1 MVPKSQKR
9 ILLVED
15 ELHIAKGILFN
26 LERENYSV
34 VHVETA
40 REALE
45 ELNRHHFDLVI
56 LDRMLPDSS
65 DGLEVCTQIRALDR
79 QLPVLMLTAM
89 GREQDKVDGLS
100 CGADDYLT
108 KPFNLSELLLRVSG
122 MLRRAEWYRAKPAN
136 EIFKL
141 GQWRIDLTSGE
152 TTDSTTSFILT
163 ELELRM
169 LRLFI
174 EHEGDVLSRAFLLKA
189 VWGMAPNTETR
200 TLDNFIVRLRKYFEP
215 DPSHPHHFITV
226 RGKGY
231 RFSA

>member
-1 MVPKSQKR
+1 MENKR

-15 ELHIAKGILFN
+15 ESHIAKGILFN
-26 LERENYSV
+26 LERENYAV
-34 VHVETA
+34 VHVESA
-40 REALE
+40 KEALE
-45 ELNRHHFDLVI
+45 QLHQFHFDLVI
-56 LDRMLPDSS
+56 LDRMLPDST
-65 DGLEVCTQIRALDR
+65 DGLEVCAQIRTLDR

-100 CGADDYLT
+100 SGADDYLT

-122 MLRRAEWYRAKPAN
+122 MLRRAEWYRAKPIN
-136 EIFKL
+136 EIFEL
-141 GQWRIDLTSGE
+141 DQWRINLSNGE
-152 TTDSTTSFILT
+152 SINGSSTFVLT

-174 EHEGDVLSRAFLLKA
+174 EHQDEVLSRAFLLQA

-200 TLDNFIVRLRKYFEP
+200 TLDNFIVRLRKYFES
-215 DPSHPHHFITV
+215 DPAHPHHFITV

-231 RFSA
+231 RFKV

>member
-1 MVPKSQKR
+1 MDNKR

-15 ELHIAKGILFN
+15 ERHIAKGILFN
-26 LERENYSV
+26 LERENYAV
-34 VHVETA
+34 VHVENA
-40 REALE
+40 KDALAQ
-45 ELNRHHFDLVI
+45 LQQHHFDMVI

-65 DGLEVCTQIRALDR
+65 DGLEVCEQIRALDR

-89 GREQDKVDGLS
+89 GREQDRIDGLS
-100 CGADDYLT
+100 RGADDYLT

-136 EIFKL
+136 EIFEL
-141 GQWRIDLTSGE
+141 NEWRINLTNGE
-152 TTDSTTSFILT
+152 ATHGSSSFILT

-174 EHEGDVLSRAFLLKA
+174 EHQDEVLSRAFLLQA

-200 TLDNFIVRLRKYFEP
+200 TLDNFIVRLRKYFET
-215 DPSHPHHFITV
+215 DPAHPHHFITV

-231 RFSA
+231 RFKA

>member
-1 MVPKSQKR
+1 MVNKR

-15 ELHIAKGILFN
+15 EKHIARGILFN
-26 LERENYSV
+26 LERENYTV
-34 VHVETA
+34 VHVENA
-40 REALE
+40 KDALE
-45 ELNRHHFDLVI
+45 QLHLHHFDLVI
-56 LDRMLPDSS
+56 LDRMLPDSP

-100 CGADDYLT
+100 SGADDYLT
-108 KPFNLSELLLRVSG
+108 KPFNLSELLLRVNG
-122 MLRRAEWYRAKPAN
+122 MLRRAEWYRTRPAD
-136 EIFKL
+136 ESFKID
-141 GQWRIDLTSGE
+141 QWNINLLNGE
-152 TTDSTTSFILT
+152 ATDSSTTFVLT

-174 EHEGDVLSRAFLLKA
+174 KHQGEVLSRAFLLQA

-200 TLDNFIVRLRKYFEP
+200 TLDNFIVRLRKYFEQ
-215 DPSHPHHFITV
+215 DPAHPRHFTTV

-231 RFSA
+231 MFKV

>member
-1 MVPKSQKR
+1 MAKKR

-15 ELHIAKGILFN
+15 ETHIAKGILFN
-26 LERENYSV
+26 LERENYET
-34 VHVETA
+34 VHVESA
-40 REALE
+40 REGLE
-45 ELNRHHFDLVI
+45 QLQAHHFDLVI
-56 LDRMLPDSS
+56 LDRMLPDST
-65 DGLEVCTQIRALDR
+65 DGLEVCEQIRALDR

-89 GREQDKVDGLS
+89 GRDQDKIAGLNS
-100 CGADDYLT
+100 GADDYLT

-122 MLRRAEWYRAKPAN
+122 MLRRAEWYRTRSAP
-136 EIFKL
+136 EIFRL
-141 GQWRIDLTSGE
+141 DQWRINLANGE
-152 TTDSTTSFILT
+152 TSDSSTSFILT

-174 EHEGDVLSRAFLLKA
+174 EHEGEVLSRAFLLKA

-215 DPSHPHHFITV
+215 DPAKPRHFVTV
-226 RGKGY
+226 RGRGY

>member
-1 MVPKSQKR
+1 MADKR

-15 ELHIAKGILFN
+15 EKHIARGILFN
-26 LERENYSV
+26 LERENYTV
-34 VHVETA
+34 VHVENA
-40 REALE
+40 KDALE
-45 ELNRHHFDLVI
+45 QLHLHHFDLVI
-56 LDRMLPDSS
+56 LDRMLPDSA

-100 CGADDYLT
+100 SGADDYLT
-108 KPFNLSELLLRVSG
+108 KPFNLSELLLRVNG
-122 MLRRAEWYRAKPAN
+122 MLRRAEWYCTRPAD
-136 EIFKL
+136 ESFKID
-141 GQWRIDLTSGE
+141 QWNINLLNGE
-152 TTDSTTSFILT
+152 ATDSSTTFVLT

-174 EHEGDVLSRAFLLKA
+174 KHQGEVLSRAFLLQA

-200 TLDNFIVRLRKYFEP
+200 TLDNFIVRLRKYFEQ
-215 DPSHPHHFITV
+215 DPAHPRHFTTV

-231 RFSA
+231 MFKV

>member
-1 MVPKSQKR
+1 MADKH

-15 ELHIAKGILFN
+15 EAHNARTLIFNIAFYIYAQ
-26 LERENYSV
+26 E
-34 VHVETA
+34 HVESA
-40 REALE
+40 RDALE
-45 ELNRHHFDLVI
+45 QLQRQHYDLVI
-56 LDRMLPDSS
+56 LDRMLPDSP

-100 CGADDYLT
+100 SGADDYLT
-108 KPFNLSELLLRVSG
+108 KPFNLSELLLRVNG
-122 MLRRAEWYRAKPAN
+122 MLRRAEWYRTRPAD
-136 EIFKL
+136 ESFKL
-141 GQWRIDLTSGE
+141 DQWNINLLNGE
-152 TTDSTTSFILT
+152 ATDSSTTFVLT

-174 EHEGDVLSRAFLLKA
+174 KHRGEVLSRAFLLQA

-200 TLDNFIVRLRKYFEP
+200 TLDNFIVRLRKYFEQ
-215 DPSHPHHFITV
+215 DPAHPRHFTTV

-231 RFSA
+231 MFKA